1 MIHFSRAFIHRARVE
16 SSSAKDR
23 EREKTM
29 APRRAAIRKKK
40 KKEEDDED
48 ENENENVANE
58 EEEEEKEE
66 KKAQKTKKKKKKS
79 VVSKVVA
86 LSFEDEEEEGEGEE
100 TLPKKKKDL
109 KKKKKKGLGALAVA
123 EDGQDED
130 REEEK
135 RTYDA
140 DALKKELEAQRRA
153 ALNRPKEHA
162 QEEATTAAAAEAN
175 NPFSREAEG
184 DNDVVQ
190 TADDDGDE
198 QQALPSNKAILEA
211 KLQRRAKQASGGGKN
226 YIPLDVEQ
234 KKKTN
239 EASLKNTMLMDIDDE
254 EEDAN
259 EQRQQHHAAP
269 PSSSRRIAVNQQSVN
284 KSTEERSNL
293 ALAKLQ
299 NAAQNAKR
307 KLDAC
312 LENVERSNQASVRSS
327 ETLKSYEE
335 TLEESKSR
343 YALAQELG
351 VYFRALSGMLAEKLP
366 MIEELE
372 AQMLETVKTRGKK
385 RKETREQF
393 KIEIGAETYVALHRN
408 VKDKDEAVSESEL
421 LNAVIRAS
429 GCDEV
434 KMDELGRDVN
444 LARKREVEKRCKSR
458 FEAIKDAEGSYEKV
472 VSDQFNVDEEDD
484 KKKKK
489 FVERVQSIADIA
501 KNILFKD
508 VDEEFASVSKILEK
522 ISQWESKD
530 KKSHDEYLIYLA
542 DIFELFARVDLLKSR
557 WITEVFCSSSSSS
570 SGAGNNDDLV
580 DFPWR
585 NDIVEYVS
593 ASKRAKGE
601 TDSSVVALT
610 NLSIEVYSRTIASL
624 FAKCIDDESVWDVF
638 EKPDRIPKSIQR
650 VCDDMYKTIQS
661 EADKKDETKGDKD
674 LIDLSHLREM
684 ITEVKLG
691 IQRRL
696 DDAVLSGEYPFW
708 NEEKYAALDAPSDRK
723 TISNAFKAW
732 KEKEE
737 SSLEFVAKTLECVEI
752 DK

>member
-1 MIHFSRAFIHRARVE
+1 VIHFFRALFNARAWRV
-16 SSSAKDR
+16 AQR
-23 EREKTM
+23 TEREKTM
-29 APRRAAIRKKK
+29 MAARRAAIRK

-58 EEEEEKEE
+58 EEEEEEE

-79 VVSKVVA
+79 VSKAVA
-86 LSFEDEEEEGEGEE
+86 LSFEDEEEEEEGEE

-109 KKKKKKGLGALAVA
+109 KKKKKKKKGLGALAVA
-123 EDGQDED
+123 EDGQDEEK
-130 REEEK
+130 EEEK

-140 DALKKELEAQRRA
+140 EALKKELEAQRRA

-184 DNDVVQ
+184 DDDVVQ

-239 EASLKNTMLMDIDDE
+239 AASLKNTMLMDIDDE

-259 EQRQQHHAAP
+259 EQRQQHHAGAP
-269 PSSSRRIAVNQQSVN
+269 PSSSRRIAANQQSIN

-335 TLEESKSR
+335 TLEESKLR

-393 KIEIGAETYVALHRN
+393 KIEIGAETCVALHRN

-472 VSDQFNVDEEDD
+472 VSDQFNVDEEDNE
-484 KKKKK
+484 KKKK

-557 WITEVFCSSSSSS
+557 WITAVFCSSSSSS
-570 SGAGNNDDLV
+570 SSSSAGNNDDLV

-593 ASKRAKGE
+593 ASKRPKGE

-624 FAKCIDDESVWDVF
+624 FAKCIDDENVWDVF

-737 SSLEFVAKTLECVEI
+737 SSLEFVAKTLEFVEI

>member
-1 MIHFSRAFIHRARVE
+1 VIHFSRAFIHRARVE

-162 QEEATTAAAAEAN
+162 QEEATTAAAAAAN

-254 EEDAN
+254 DEDAN

-737 SSLEFVAKTLECVEI
+737 SSLEFVAKTLEFVEI

>member
-1 MIHFSRAFIHRARVE
+1 
-16 SSSAKDR
+16 
-23 EREKTM
+23 M
-29 APRRAAIRKKK
+29 APRRAAIRMKK
-40 KKEEDDED
+40 KKEEDDDED

-79 VVSKVVA
+79 VSKVVA
-86 LSFEDEEEEGEGEE
+86 LSFEDEEEEEGGEE

-109 KKKKKKGLGALAVA
+109 KKKKKKKGLGALAVA

-162 QEEATTAAAAEAN
+162 QEEATTAAAAAAN

-184 DNDVVQ
+184 DDDVVQ

-211 KLQRRAKQASGGGKN
+211 KLQRRARQASGGGKN

-254 EEDAN
+254 EEEAN
-259 EQRQQHHAAP
+259 EQRRQHNAVS
-269 PSSSRRIAVNQQSVN
+269 PSSSRRIVANQQSVN

-335 TLEESKSR
+335 TLEESKLR

-408 VKDKDEAVSESEL
+408 AKDKDEAVSESEL

-484 KKKKK
+484 EKKKK

-557 WITEVFCSSSSSS
+557 WITEVFCSLSSSS

-624 FAKCIDDESVWDVF
+624 FAKCIDDESVWDIF

-684 ITEVKLG
+684 VTEVKFG

-696 DDAVLSGEYPFW
+696 DDALLSGEYPFW

-737 SSLEFVAKTLECVEI
+737 SSLECVAKTLECVEI

>member
-1 MIHFSRAFIHRARVE
+1 VE
-16 SSSAKDR
+16 SSTKDTERER

-29 APRRAAIRKKK
+29 MAARRAAIRK

-58 EEEEEKEE
+58 EEEEEEE
-66 KKAQKTKKKKKKS
+66 KKAQKKTKKKKKKS
-79 VVSKVVA
+79 VSKAVA
-86 LSFEDEEEEGEGEE
+86 LSFEDEEEEEEEGEE

-109 KKKKKKGLGALAVA
+109 KKKKKKKKGLGALAVA
-123 EDGQDED
+123 EDGQDEEK
-130 REEEK
+130 EEEK

-140 DALKKELEAQRRA
+140 EALKKELEAQRRA

-184 DNDVVQ
+184 DDDVVQ

-239 EASLKNTMLMDIDDE
+239 AASLKNTMLMDIDDE

-259 EQRQQHHAAP
+259 EQRQQHHAGAP
-269 PSSSRRIAVNQQSVN
+269 PSSSRRIAANQQSIN

-335 TLEESKSR
+335 TLEESKLR

-393 KIEIGAETYVALHRN
+393 KIEIGAETCVALHRN

-458 FEAIKDAEGSYEKV
+458 FEAIKDAKGSYEKV
-472 VSDQFNVDEEDD
+472 VSDQFNVDEEDNE
-484 KKKKK
+484 KKKK

-557 WITEVFCSSSSSS
+557 WITAVFCSSSSSS
-570 SGAGNNDDLV
+570 SSSSAGNNDDLV

-593 ASKRAKGE
+593 ASKRPKGE

-624 FAKCIDDESVWDVF
+624 FAKCIDDENVWDVF

-737 SSLEFVAKTLECVEI
+737 SSLEFVAKTLEFVEI

>member
-1 MIHFSRAFIHRARVE
+1 M
-16 SSSAKDR
+16 
-23 EREKTM
+23 M
-29 APRRAAIRKKK
+29 AARRAAIRK

-58 EEEEEKEE
+58 EEEEEEE

-79 VVSKVVA
+79 VSKAVA
-86 LSFEDEEEEGEGEE
+86 LSFEDEEEEEEEGEE

-109 KKKKKKGLGALAVA
+109 KKKKKKKKGLGALAVA
-123 EDGQDED
+123 EDGQDEEK
-130 REEEK
+130 EEEK
-135 RTYDA
+135 RTYDTE
-140 DALKKELEAQRRA
+140 ALKKELEAQRRA

-184 DNDVVQ
+184 DDDVVQ

-239 EASLKNTMLMDIDDE
+239 AASLKNTMLMDIDDE

-259 EQRQQHHAAP
+259 EQRQQHHAGAP
-269 PSSSRRIAVNQQSVN
+269 PSSSRRIAANQQSIN

-327 ETLKSYEE
+327 ETLKSYEK
-335 TLEESKSR
+335 TLEESKLR

-393 KIEIGAETYVALHRN
+393 KIEIGAETCVALHRN

-472 VSDQFNVDEEDD
+472 VSDQFNVDEEDNE
-484 KKKKK
+484 KKKK

-557 WITEVFCSSSSSS
+557 WITAVFCSSSSSS
-570 SGAGNNDDLV
+570 SSSSSAGNNDDLV

-593 ASKRAKGE
+593 ASKRPKGE

-624 FAKCIDDESVWDVF
+624 FAKCIDDENVWDVF

-737 SSLEFVAKTLECVEI
+737 SSLEFVAKTLEFVEI

>member
-1 MIHFSRAFIHRARVE
+1 
-16 SSSAKDR
+16 
-23 EREKTM
+23 
-29 APRRAAIRKKK
+29 
-40 KKEEDDED
+40 
-48 ENENENVANE
+48 
-58 EEEEEKEE
+58 
-66 KKAQKTKKKKKKS
+66 
-79 VVSKVVA
+79 
-86 LSFEDEEEEGEGEE
+86 
-100 TLPKKKKDL
+100 
-109 KKKKKKGLGALAVA
+109 
-123 EDGQDED
+123 
-130 REEEK
+130 
-135 RTYDA
+135 
-140 DALKKELEAQRRA
+140 
-153 ALNRPKEHA
+153 
-162 QEEATTAAAAEAN
+162 
-175 NPFSREAEG
+175 
-184 DNDVVQ
+184 
-190 TADDDGDE
+190 
-198 QQALPSNKAILEA
+198 
-211 KLQRRAKQASGGGKN
+211 
-226 YIPLDVEQ
+226 
-234 KKKTN
+234 
-239 EASLKNTMLMDIDDE
+239 
-254 EEDAN
+254 
-259 EQRQQHHAAP
+259 
-269 PSSSRRIAVNQQSVN
+269 
-284 KSTEERSNL
+284 
-293 ALAKLQ
+293 
-299 NAAQNAKR
+299 
-307 KLDAC
+307 
-312 LENVERSNQASVRSS
+312 
-327 ETLKSYEE
+327 
-335 TLEESKSR
+335 
-343 YALAQELG
+343 
-351 VYFRALSGMLAEKLP
+351 
-366 MIEELE
+366 
-372 AQMLETVKTRGKK
+372 
-385 RKETREQF
+385 
-393 KIEIGAETYVALHRN
+393 LHRN
-408 VKDKDEAVSESEL
+408 AKDKDEAVSESEL

-484 KKKKK
+484 EKKKK

-557 WITEVFCSSSSSS
+557 WITEVFCSLSSSS

-638 EKPDRIPKSIQR
+638 EKSDRIPKSIQR

-661 EADKKDETKGDKD
+661 EADKKDETKGDKY

-684 ITEVKLG
+684 VTEVKFG

-696 DDAVLSGEYPFW
+696 DDALLSGEYPFW
-708 NEEKYAALDAPSDRK
+708 NEEKYAALDAPSDRR